1 MGKRTLVGTER
12 RRVRN
17 RHLALSDILG
27 CVVALVLAFSV
38 RFESVVWPDPYQTV
52 FVRFLPIL
60 LVVKL
65 ALFYRAGLYRRLW
78 RHSGMPELER
88 LVFASAG
95 AAAIT
100 FGLGVW
106 LLPALG
112 LLPTRLPISVA
123 TLDAVLT
130 VIVAATPR
138 LLIRWFYQSEGR
150 RGGLEGKRVL
160 IAGAGSA
167 GELIVG
173 RSFLPLFN

>member
-65 ALFYRAGLYRRLW
+65 ALF
-78 RHSGMPELER
+78 
-88 LVFASAG
+88 
-95 AAAIT
+95 
-100 FGLGVW
+100 
-106 LLPALG
+106 
-112 LLPTRLPISVA
+112 
-123 TLDAVLT
+123 
-130 VIVAATPR
+130 
-138 LLIRWFYQSEGR
+138 
-150 RGGLEGKRVL
+150 
-160 IAGAGSA
+160 
-167 GELIVG
+167 
-173 RSFLPLFN
+173 